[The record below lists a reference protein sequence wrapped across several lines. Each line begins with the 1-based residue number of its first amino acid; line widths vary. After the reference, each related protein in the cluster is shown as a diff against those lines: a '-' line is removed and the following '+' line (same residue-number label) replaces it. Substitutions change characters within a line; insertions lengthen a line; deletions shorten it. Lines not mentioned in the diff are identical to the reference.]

1 LLTGDAGDIDRN
13 DDMMCKMPRKLTIRL
28 RHVCFVAGLGLSGSV
43 ACLAAGLSLDVT
55 PGLWEV
61 STVGAVSGMPQI
73 PPGMLAQ
80 MKPEQRLMA
89 QAMTLAIVAQ
99 AGVPHRL
106 QFCVT
111 PQQVRLGLDLDR
123 LGGGDC
129 RRIIRSSSPAGLDMQ
144 VACGGQDRMNGVVH
158 VRVLDRSTVTGDIDV
173 QENIGGT
180 SAAIRQTV
188 HGRWLGASC
197 GDVPPFD

>member
-1 LLTGDAGDIDRN
+1 MI
-13 DDMMCKMPRKLTIRL
+13 CKMPRKLTIRA
-28 RHVCFVAGLGLSGSV
+28 RAICCVAALGLSGSV

-73 PPGMLAQ
+73 PAGMLAQ

-89 QAMTLAIVAQ
+89 QAMALAIVAQ
-99 AGVPHRL
+99 AGVPHHL
-106 QFCVT
+106 QFCLT
-111 PQQVRLGLDLDR
+111 PEQLRRGLDLDR

-129 RRIIRSSSPAGLDMQ
+129 RRTIRSSSPAGLDMQ
-144 VACGGQDRMNGVVH
+144 VACGGEDRMSGVVH
-158 VRVLDRSTVTGDIDV
+158 VRVLDRSRVTGDIDV

-180 SAAIRQTV
+180 NAAIRQTV

>member
-1 LLTGDAGDIDRN
+1 MPATLIGMN
-13 DDMMCKMPRKLTIRL
+13 DMMCKTPRKLTIRL
-28 RHVCFVAGLGLSGSV
+28 RGICCVAGLGLSWSV
-43 ACLAAGLSLDVT
+43 GCLAAGLSLDVT

-89 QAMTLAIVAQ
+89 QAMALAIVAQ

-111 PQQVRLGLDLDR
+111 PQQVRRGLDLDR
-123 LGGGDC
+123 VGGGDC
-129 RRIIRSSSPAGLDMQ
+129 RRTIRSSSPAGLDMQ
-144 VACGGQDRMNGVVH
+144 VACGGQDRMSGVVH
-158 VRVLDRSTVTGDIDV
+158 VRVVDRSTVTGDIDV

-180 SAAIRQTV
+180 SATLRQTV
-188 HGRWLGASC
+188 RGRWLGASC